1 MSKDN
6 QSNVNVPE
14 HVAMESALGSALLL
28 ATKAPTHK
36 YLFSHDFE
44 WLIIPPIASRQFS
57 LFRNKQNEPIAFV
70 SWANVNADVE
80 SRLQSGIL
88 RLSPQDWN
96 SGDKLYIIDII
107 SPFVAV
113 AEILKQLSNGQFK
126 DQSVSILRPNP
137 DQSGMMESISIAQ
150 AVADLEKAGNQDQK

>member
-1 MSKDN
+1 MTTDN
-6 QSNVNVPE
+6 QNNVKIPD

-44 WLIIPPIASRQFS
+44 WLVIPPIAARQFS
-57 LFRNKQNEPIAFV
+57 LFRNKQDEPIAFV
-70 SWANVNADVE
+70 SWAKVSSEVE

-96 SGDKLYIIDII
+96 SGDKIYIIDII
-107 SPFVAV
+107 SPFIALPK
-113 AEILKQLSNGQFK
+113 ILTQLANGQFK
-126 DQSVSILRPNP
+126 NKNANILRPNMENG
-137 DQSGMMESISIAQ
+137 SMESIT
-150 AVADLEKAGNQDQK
+150 LEKAAIDANQQDNAA